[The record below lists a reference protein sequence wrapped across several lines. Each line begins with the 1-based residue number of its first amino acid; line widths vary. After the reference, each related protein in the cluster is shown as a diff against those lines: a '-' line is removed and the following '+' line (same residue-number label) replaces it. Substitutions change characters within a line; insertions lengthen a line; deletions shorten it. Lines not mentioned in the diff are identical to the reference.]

1 MKDIL
6 LERLKKAFSGDLTDY
21 QAIPF
26 WSWNNELEEAHLIRQ
41 IEDMKAAGMGGFIMH
56 ARIGLKTEYLGEK
69 WFSCVDACL
78 KKARELHMNAW
89 IYDENG
95 WPSGFVG
102 GKLLEREDFR
112 AQFLEYAV
120 RDSFDPSAFANYR
133 KTDAGY
139 VRLEQAEEN
148 PSGVFHCVYLRVSPA
163 NTDILNPE
171 VVTAF
176 LNETHEQYYKRFPES
191 FGREL
196 KGFFTDEPQCYR
208 AKTSYSPILRQAYEA
223 EFGGDI
229 RDGLI
234 WLFLQDARGSL
245 FRERYYTLMNRLY
258 TNNFFRRIYEWC
270 EAHHCMLTGH
280 GIEECNLFGQM
291 LGGAGVMPP
300 YEFEHIPGI
309 DMLGRECHTELMPKQ
324 VGSVASQLGI
334 RQVLTETFACCG
346 YDVTPK
352 ELRSIAEFQYFNGV
366 SLMCHHLFPYSLAA
380 QGKTDHPPVFSR
392 QSNWW
397 EQFRAFNDYFTRLG
411 YLISNTDETYDV
423 LLISPLRSAY
433 LSFCKEG
440 DYDRTVETE
449 YFALIQLFREH
460 GIRFQVAD
468 EEILARHGKV
478 DGGKLLIGR
487 RSYTTVVVPKMETIA
502 RTTLSMLCR
511 FEGRR
516 LVLGGLSLV
525 DGAPAE
531 VDLPS
536 NTTMEELFATAGF
549 RFSCA
554 DGRSG
559 LTSREGELG
568 RFLFIKNYSRT
579 ESSHVHTEGISSRY
593 RALDLETLTLRSV
606 DDDFLL
612 DPCGSVILAEVADAC
627 RQKERI
633 LTEDITSAFR
643 VTDIGKN
650 ALVLDRG
657 ELSYDGVHFGEELPL
672 QRIFEDLLRAD
683 YRGKLWIRQHF
694 TVSEKMPLSLWMEKG
709 RYPEILVNGQRPEF
723 TESDFDFLFM
733 TAELSDVLRLGE
745 NELCYAVDYFQHDG
759 VHFALFD
766 PLATESLRN
775 CLYYDT
781 HIESAF
787 VIGDFTVDEKL
798 CLTPRR
804 TFPPVTSELFRKGY
818 PFFRETLTL
827 SGSYV
832 WDGNG
837 RRILSPVGR
846 FLVAEVTVNGSRT
859 DLVLDDKK
867 DITDLLRV
875 GENDI
880 RIVLRASL
888 RNFFGPHHFRPQPEP
903 LGVGPTLFTFRGEW
917 KGGIADA
924 YTPIYQSVPFGADR
938 ILMLT
943 GIAEETEK

>member
-1 MKDIL
+1 MKDL
-6 LERLKKAFSGDLTDY
+6 LLTRLEKAFSGDLTDY

-26 WSWNNELEEAHLIRQ
+26 WSWNNELEEEHLIRQ

-69 WFSCVDACL
+69 WFSCVEACL

-120 RDSFDPSAFANYR
+120 RDSFDPSAFVNYR
-133 KTDAGY
+133 ESEDGF
-139 VRLEQAEEN
+139 VRVECAEEMT
-148 PSGVFHCVYLRVSPA
+148 SGVCHCVYLRVSPA

-208 AKTSYSPILRQAYEA
+208 AKTSYSPFLREAYEK

-234 WLFLQDARGSL
+234 WLFLQDARGYL

-258 TNNFFRRIYEWC
+258 TDNFFRRIYEWC
-270 EAHHCMLTGH
+270 DAHHCMLTGH
-280 GIEECNLFGQM
+280 GIEECNLYGQM
-291 LGGAGVMPP
+291 LGGAGVMQP

-309 DMLGRECHTELMPKQ
+309 DMLGRDCHTELMPKQ

-352 ELRSIAEFQYFNGV
+352 ELRSIAEFQFFNGV

-397 EQFRAFNDYFTRLG
+397 EQFRSFNDYFTRLG
-411 YLISNTDETYDV
+411 YLISNTEETYDV

-433 LSFCKEG
+433 LNYSKEG
-440 DYDRTVETE
+440 SYERTMESD
-449 YFALIQLFREH
+449 YFALIQCFREH

-468 EEILARHGKV
+468 EGILARHGSV
-478 DGGKLLIGR
+478 HGDALTIGQ
-487 RSYTTVVVPKMETIA
+487 RSYGTVVVPKMTTIA
-502 RTTLSMLCR
+502 SETLSLLQK
-511 FEGRR
+511 FEGKR
-516 LVLGGLSLV
+516 LVLGGLTLV

-531 VDLPS
+531 AELTS
-536 NTTMEELFATAGF
+536 NITMEDIFASAAF
-549 RFSCA
+549 RYSCA

-579 ESSHVHTEGISSRY
+579 EPSRVHTEGISCRY
-593 RALDLETLTLRSV
+593 RALDLETLTLREI

-612 DPCGSVILAEVADAC
+612 DPCGSVILAESEGAFRSGEKVLA
-627 RQKERI
+627 
-633 LTEDITSAFR
+633 EDITPAFR
-643 VTDIGKN
+643 VTEISEN
-650 ALVLDRG
+650 ALVLDMG
-657 ELSYDGVHFGEELPL
+657 EISYDGVRFGETLPL

-683 YRGKLWIRQHF
+683 YRGKFWIRQHF

-709 RYPEILVNGQRPEF
+709 RYPEIRLNGKPLNFVQ
-723 TESDFDFLFM
+723 SDFDFLFM
-733 TAELSDVLRLGE
+733 TADLSAAIQTGE
-745 NELCYAVDYFQHDG
+745 NELCYSVDYFQHDG

-781 HIESAF
+781 HIESAY
-787 VIGDFTVDEKL
+787 VLGDFTVGEDFL
-798 CLTPRR
+798 LSPRR
-804 TFPPVTSELFRKGY
+804 TLPPVTSGLFRAGY
-818 PFFRETLTL
+818 PFFRGTLTL

-832 WDGNG
+832 WDGSG

-846 FLVAEVTVNGSRT
+846 FLVAEVTVNGVRT

-875 GENDI
+875 GDNDI

-888 RNFFGPHHFRPQPEP
+888 RNFFGPHHFRPDPEP
-903 LGVGPTLFTFRGEW
+903 LGVNPTLFTFRGEW
-917 KGGIADA
+917 NGGIADR
-924 YTPIYQSVPFGADR
+924 YTPVYQSVPFGADR

-943 GIAEETEK
+943 SVREAEEK